1 MVRLWVVRTC
11 RVGIVVVVV
20 RCVWAGVALLVVE
33 WYVAVGVV
41 SWWMSLLLS
50 GASCYLE
57 YLLMYLFRGSFQPNS
72 GVF

>member
-20 RCVWAGVALLVVE
+20 RCVWSGVALLVVG

-41 SWWMSLLLS
+41 SWWVSLLLP

-57 YLLMYLFRGSFQPNS
+57 
-72 GVF
+72 